1 MTKRSVKFRIGWFF
15 FYKPREKQINFQLN
29 ENWKEEI
36 PNLCIEISSSLIFM
50 ENEGMVLSIGFGVR
64 VKQATLNAWSL
75 TGEFR
80 MHILHTVLKHSQWYW
95 QGEFIQQSRS
105 GFFYW
110 LSFYFIIHA
119 LNVWFKRCYC
129 KEKFEVRNLGV
140 KKGWCSL
147 VSLTKCF
154 FVIWGGIC

>member
-1 MTKRSVKFRIGWFF
+1 
-15 FYKPREKQINFQLN
+15 
-29 ENWKEEI
+29 
-36 PNLCIEISSSLIFM
+36 
-50 ENEGMVLSIGFGVR
+50 
-64 VKQATLNAWSL
+64 
-75 TGEFR
+75 

-105 GFFYW
+105 GFFNW

-140 KKGWCSL
+140 KKVDVPWL
-147 VSLTKCF
+147 VWQSVYLWYGEGFVNLRRKLMFLSHLRNSPLNVYGLQALCSLTKSPSTRTGFESEVRLFIHSSCLF
-154 FVIWGGIC
+154 LKRGKDSFNSVKA